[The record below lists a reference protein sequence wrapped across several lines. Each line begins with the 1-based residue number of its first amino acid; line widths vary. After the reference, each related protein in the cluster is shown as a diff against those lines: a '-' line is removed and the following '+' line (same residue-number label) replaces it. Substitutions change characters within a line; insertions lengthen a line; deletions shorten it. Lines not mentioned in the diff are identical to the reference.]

1 MANYH
6 VVHNKRWSAHYPCN
20 LGESMDSYEVMI
32 KATITKSVVVD
43 ASNIQEAE
51 ELAHHMWSWT
61 SDGPDEKYEQEAIGS
76 TQLIK

>member
-1 MANYH
+1 
-6 VVHNKRWSAHYPCN
+6 
-20 LGESMDSYEVMI
+20 MDSYEVMI

-51 ELAHHMWSWT
+51 ELAHQMFSAT
-61 SDGPDEKYEQEAIGS
+61 CDGPDEKYEQETIGS

>member
-1 MANYH
+1 
-6 VVHNKRWSAHYPCN
+6 
-20 LGESMDSYEVMI
+20 MDTYEVMI

-51 ELAHHMWSWT
+51 ELAHQMFIDT
-61 SDGPDEKYEQEAIGS
+61 CDGPDEKYEQETIGD